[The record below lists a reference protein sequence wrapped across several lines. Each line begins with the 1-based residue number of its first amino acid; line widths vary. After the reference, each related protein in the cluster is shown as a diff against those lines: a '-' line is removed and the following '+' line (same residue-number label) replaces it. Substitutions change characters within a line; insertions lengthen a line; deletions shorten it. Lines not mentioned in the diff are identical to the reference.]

1 MNRAELTAHMQTVY
15 GVEPDYPFEGDAVSA
30 VFRRADNRK
39 WFALV
44 MRLPA
49 ERLDISGGVLD
60 VVNLKCDPLMIGS
73 LLAEPGFF
81 PAYHMNKE
89 RWISAALD
97 DRIPDALLT
106 ALIAQSY
113 ALTAPRKKRRSEA

>member
-1 MNRAELTAHMQTVY
+1 
-15 GVEPDYPFEGDAVSA
+15 
-30 VFRRADNRK
+30 
-39 WFALV
+39 

-49 ERLDISGGVLD
+49 ERLGISGGMLD

-97 DRIPDALLT
+97 SRIPDALLT